1 MTVCCMC
8 TVRYILNVCVC
19 MCWCA
24 GMKLVICIF
33 WLVFLWAPEFSRAPW
48 IQGVPHVTMSSRDLK
63 GDELE
68 LLPFSF
74 GHREPEL
81 HTSRKESVAAR
92 IEDKSRI
99 SRIFIWILCRMPV
112 TLRMRWSESSE
123 LVETGHLQPPFYGS
137 AWQQHCDCWGSC
149 RQFCCETFALES
161 PSLL

>member
-1 MTVCCMC
+1 
-8 TVRYILNVCVC
+8 
-19 MCWCA
+19 
-24 GMKLVICIF
+24 
-33 WLVFLWAPEFSRAPW
+33 
-48 IQGVPHVTMSSRDLK
+48 MSSRDLK

-112 TLRMRWSESSE
+112 TLRMR
-123 LVETGHLQPPFYGS
+123 
-137 AWQQHCDCWGSC
+137 
-149 RQFCCETFALES
+149 
-161 PSLL
+161 